1 QQEVPMKTPST
12 RRAAH
17 WLRPVVP
24 AAAPPTTGEKRLGRA
39 IVLMQVV
46 ILALCAARAG
56 ADWSRGS
63 LGIEGGV
70 ALVLAGVF
78 CLWLVTEV
86 LRWNR
91 RSRGGARGLRLVH
104 R

>member
-1 QQEVPMKTPST
+1 MKTRST
-12 RRAAH
+12 RRAAY

-46 ILALCAARAG
+46 IMALCAARAG

-63 LGIEGGV
+63 LGIEGGI

-78 CLWLVTEV
+78 CLWLVAESI
-86 LRWNR
+86 RWIR
-91 RSRGGARGLRLVH
+91 RSRGAAKGLRLVH
-104 R
+104 RIPS